1 VDSSDGRGIVFKCK
15 HCRECF
21 HSFDDLVTHND
32 DAHDDDDAA
41 MRDDSSSC
49 DEENDEEDTGDKEDA
64 EEHAAP
70 PPLSKR
76 SPAPV
81 ASSSH
86 KKAAPRGR
94 KKPRTRG
101 KGKAKKNS
109 RIRTPAQFEKL
120 FSTEFP
126 WALPTEH
133 QQTVKPRGKM
143 GRACKEA
150 RKAAEEKRLAERSED
165 AGDDGDDDPELE
177 TPGSVSWFVTCKVC
191 LIETFRLPLMNQC
204 RSMR

>member
-1 VDSSDGRGIVFKCK
+1 VDSSDGRGIVFRCK
-15 HCRECF
+15 HCRESF

-32 DAHDDDDAA
+32 DAHDD
-41 MRDDSSSC
+41 DDSSSC

-81 ASSSH
+81 AS
-86 KKAAPRGR
+86 APRVR